1 MSDPTASQPGEL
13 PLLLL
18 PDFSSYLYLTI
29 RTTLKLTAAEM
40 ASRFLT
46 TLLQTKIRS
55 NKYLTLIEEKRG
67 PRLQAY
73 AAVTSKRL
81 PIKPKPKRIAPL
93 QPMFNTQFP
102 CSRCLAAATILTTTD
117 QKYTAKIETK
127 TRNKSVEEYSKQLPE
142 TLRARFLELHATIT
156 EGKPNHQE
164 SRGCPLSGNSKK
176 RLAFQQVAPNRLPD
190 EQRKKIYPALV
201 NACKLHNL
209 CARCGRPRTAQRAA
223 AQAVL
228 CLHQKM
234 PPQTH
239 TCMLIQHMR
248 APSP

>member
-1 MSDPTASQPGEL
+1 
-13 PLLLL
+13 
-18 PDFSSYLYLTI
+18 
-29 RTTLKLTAAEM
+29 M

-46 TLLQTKIRS
+46 TLLQTKIRN

-102 CSRCLAAATILTTTD
+102 CSRCLAATTILTNTD

-127 TRNKSVEEYSKQLPE
+127 ARNKSVEEYSKQLPE

-164 SRGCPLSGNSKK
+164 SRGCPLSGNAEK

-190 EQRKKIYPALV
+190 EQRKIIYPPLV

-209 CARCGRPRTAQRAA
+209 FARCGRPRTARNEQQHKQCLLTPKNAPPNAHLHAYPTRASTLAMKYPPFGTQR
-223 AQAVL
+223 
-228 CLHQKM
+228 
-234 PPQTH
+234 T
-239 TCMLIQHMR
+239 
-248 APSP
+248 